1 MLFETKYTYLVT
13 VQAQLDGDVLTTYTA
28 VTTPHPLDSID
39 RVNAALAHITE
50 ELRVE
55 MVKQINPERLGQ
67 LTVIPVG
74 GFQLLKVETT
84 GDSAKQTEPNELT
97 REAIDTLMNLS
108 ATLRANLT
116 LECPDTLLGVHAL
129 TVVGDVALQL
139 EDLADKLANR

>member
-50 ELRVE
+50 ELRAE
-55 MVKQINPERLGQ
+55 LVKQINPERLGQ
-67 LTVIPVG
+67 LTVVPIG
-74 GFQLLKVETT
+74 GFHLLKMETT
-84 GDSAKQTEPNELT
+84 GDSSQRTEPSEQN
-97 REAIDTLMNLS
+97 RETADKLLRLS
-108 ATLRANLT
+108 TVLRSNLT
-116 LECPDTLLGVHAL
+116 LECGTSLLGMHAL
-129 TVVGDVALQL
+129 TEVGDVALEL